1 MAAWRGGERPSRG
14 YWGALALG
22 LGAVIAFALIQ
33 GGGTVRLPD
42 LVLLVAITVGGL
54 GYAEGGVLARTYGGW
69 RVICWAI
76 VLALPI
82 SVPVT
87 VIAVIADPP
96 KHIALSASAG
106 LAYLGVVS
114 MCLGFFAWYQG
125 MATGGVAA
133 IGQLQLAQPALTLGW
148 SALLL
153 GEHVSLLSAV
163 AAAVVIIAT
172 AIGRNAKVERRP
184 AVAAGQASTAQPAAD
199 QHAFERHIK
208 ITYLMIFAWAVLRQN
223 AAMQPL
229 RFREA
234 GVIPAALLLS
244 VGVALAGCSSG
255 TSSSSTPNAPS
266 APPSS
271 SSSSSSAPP
280 SSGSSEPASGNGAVA
295 AIKTNWAKFFNAKT
309 PTAQRIALLQNG
321 SGFSSVINSQAGSPL
336 ALAATAKVTNVSLTG
351 TTQAAVSYGI
361 YLSGKSALPG
371 QTGVA
376 VYQDG
381 VWKVGDTSFC
391 GLLKLEAGGSS
402 KGLPAG
408 CKG

>member
-1 MAAWRGGERPSRG
+1 
-14 YWGALALG
+14 
-22 LGAVIAFALIQ
+22 
-33 GGGTVRLPD
+33 
-42 LVLLVAITVGGL
+42 
-54 GYAEGGVLARTYGGW
+54 
-69 RVICWAI
+69 
-76 VLALPI
+76 
-82 SVPVT
+82 
-87 VIAVIADPP
+87 
-96 KHIALSASAG
+96 
-106 LAYLGVVS
+106 
-114 MCLGFFAWYQG
+114 
-125 MATGGVAA
+125 
-133 IGQLQLAQPALTLGW
+133 
-148 SALLL
+148 
-153 GEHVSLLSAV
+153 
-163 AAAVVIIAT
+163 
-172 AIGRNAKVERRP
+172 
-184 AVAAGQASTAQPAAD
+184 
-199 QHAFERHIK
+199 
-208 ITYLMIFAWAVLRQN
+208 MIFAWAVLRQN

-244 VGVALAGCSSG
+244 VGIALAGCSSG
-255 TSSSSTPNAPS
+255 TSSSSTPTAPS

-280 SSGSSEPASGNGAVA
+280 SSGSSEPASGNGAVQ

-309 PTAQRIALLQNG
+309 PTAQRIALLENG

-351 TTQAAVSYGI
+351 TNQAAVSYGI

-371 QTGVA
+371 QSGVA

-402 KGLPAG
+402 KGLPAS